1 MFDVKNCKALLI
13 KQTKKLN
20 IISKKILDD
29 KSTNSQFITTFLQQF
44 NAICFLFTIL
54 QANSDIVN
62 ANQSKIKHQKINRQA
77 C

>member
-1 MFDVKNCKALLI
+1 MFDVKNCKALPI

-44 NAICFLFTIL
+44 NAICFLLPFCKQIL
-54 QANSDIVN
+54 IWLMQIRVKLNT
-62 ANQSKIKHQKINRQA
+62 KK
-77 C
+77 

>member
-1 MFDVKNCKALLI
+1 MINQ
-13 KQTKKLN
+13 QT
-20 IISKKILDD
+20 
-29 KSTNSQFITTFLQQF
+29 QFITTFLQQF